1 MGVMKI
7 KMFLLFIFS
16 TFFYFLPLDA
26 KNPKSC
32 KESVNILHETLIK
45 NNNSKQNVEF
55 RLDLIQQELKGV
67 FDYKKM
73 IRMIYGH
80 DWKKLDDDQK
90 EQLGDTFLRY
100 ISYNYSKRFFNI
112 KDLNFKVLSD
122 EELQN
127 KIIIVKTNLLIMDDE
142 PLKISYICSKR
153 NKLLFDVLLKDS
165 ISEISTKKSEF
176 KSTINKNGAS
186 GLIEAI
192 NKFIKLTD

>member
-1 MGVMKI
+1 MKI

-32 KESVNILHETLIK
+32 QESVNILHETLIK

-80 DWKKLDDDQK
+80 DWKKLDDLIPINFKKVPKYKKTGKAGIFAGSLELVK
-90 EQLGDTFLRY
+90 EGNL
-100 ISYNYSKRFFNI
+100 NI
-112 KDLNFKVLSD
+112 KQKN
-122 EELQN
+122 
-127 KIIIVKTNLLIMDDE
+127 
-142 PLKISYICSKR
+142 
-153 NKLLFDVLLKDS
+153 LFD
-165 ISEISTKKSEF
+165 EIY
-176 KSTINKNGAS
+176 
-186 GLIEAI
+186 
-192 NKFIKLTD
+192 IKEK